1 MHTMNAGLFVASLTL
16 AGCTPAL
23 PPPASGTEL
32 RHTEDVRAV
41 LQVTRDE
48 WREDVSGALF
58 YVDKIEQAYLARGVE
73 RDALHFVAV
82 FQGAAGYHVLNDRA
96 FARFEGERAV
106 RAQRNPNASPVRAL
120 VERGVRVEL
129 CASTMRRHGWTE
141 DDLLP
146 EVVVVPNAYPRV
158 IDLQMDGYAL
168 LTF

>member
-1 MHTMNAGLFVASLTL
+1 MSASLFAVALTL
-16 AGCTPAL
+16 AGCAPAL

-41 LQVTRDE
+41 LQVRRDE
-48 WREDVSGALF
+48 WREDVSNALF
-58 YVDKIEQAYLARGVE
+58 YVDKIERAYLSRGVE

-82 FQGAAGYHVLNDRA
+82 FQGAAGYHLLNDAA

-106 RAQRNPNASPVRAL
+106 RGERNPNASLVRAL
-120 VERGVRVEL
+120 VERGIRIEL
-129 CASTMRRHGWTE
+129 CASTMRSHGWTE
-141 DDLLP
+141 ADVLP